1 MRTHAPQQRTAFSIV
16 ELFAVIAVKGL
27 VLALVLPVVQR
38 ARETARMTACTNNLK
53 QIALALLNY
62 DDKHKFLPPI
72 STNTDSVADIP
83 GDPSATTDNS
93 NPEAGTAPS
102 KGAGF
107 SWMVLILPEFC
118 GKALYQSIN
127 VGSNKFTL
135 PAFSSLVDPDTGA
148 TIRHPATLDP
158 VYPVRCLSFASDEV
172 LDTYARIPGVAG
184 GAIETGT
191 IPPNYAGG
199 LAATQGAHGIVITN
213 YNAMLGTHID
223 TVADAN
229 FPARSASLDNSNNGG
244 MKFRGRAFDQGMKL
258 SELIDGQS
266 KVPLVVETRERR
278 FASWY
283 DGTMNWVVAARHSN
297 PSAGTVAIT
306 AASKNH
312 RAEIGGMAGPPNR
325 WWIGRDGTHSDGGSA
340 LNYGP
345 TADNPTSVYLPTA
358 ALSDPDI
365 SGVAPGRLWG
375 PSSQHQGG
383 IVNHAFAD
391 AHAES
396 IADSIDPNVYLWMVT
411 RNGGEAIPNP

>member
-1 MRTHAPQQRTAFSIV
+1 MRSRISQERTAFSIV
-16 ELFAVIAVKGL
+16 ELFAVIAVIGI
-27 VLALVLPVVQR
+27 VLALILPVVQR

-53 QIALALLNY
+53 QITLALLNY
-62 DDKHKFLPPI
+62 EDKHKFLPPI

-83 GDPSATTDNS
+83 GDPSATTDNT

-118 GKALYQSIN
+118 GNPLYQSIY

-158 VYPVRCLSFASDEV
+158 EYGVRCPSFASDEV
-172 LDTYARIPGVAG
+172 LDTTVRIPGVAG
-184 GAIETGT
+184 GAIETGA

-199 LAATQGAHGIVITN
+199 LATAKAAHGLVITN

-223 TVADAN
+223 IVADAN
-229 FPARSASLDNSNNGG
+229 FPARSASLSNSNNGG
-244 MKFRGRAFDQGMKL
+244 MKFRGSAFDQGMKL
-258 SELIDGQS
+258 SELIDGKS

-283 DGTMNWVVAARHSN
+283 DGTINWVVAARHSN
-297 PSAGTVAIT
+297 PLVGTVAIT

-312 RAEIGGMAGPPNR
+312 RVEIGGMAGPPNR

-345 TADNPTSVYLPTA
+345 TVDHPTAVYLPTA
-358 ALSDPDI
+358 SLADPDI
-365 SGVAPGRLWG
+365 SGIAPGRLWG
-375 PSSQHQGG
+375 PSSQHNGG
-383 IVNHAFAD
+383 IVNHAFGD
-391 AHAES
+391 AHVES
-396 IADSIDPNVYLWMVT
+396 ISDQIDPNVYLWIVT
-411 RNGGEAIPNP
+411 RNGGEAIPAD